1 MTSNTPEIVITPVN
15 GLIDEPLHGE
25 LRGFSPHVPVTVQSS
40 ASFVAGA
47 GTWSATATYIP
58 NADGAID
65 LDTQAPASG
74 SYDVA
79 DANALIWAL
88 RPDDPSTNSRAL
100 NAGLEPWNLTVTAS
114 QGDTTVTTII
124 QRNQVDPAVKLVE
137 VREVD
142 VTANLFLPEGKGPYP
157 TVLVLGGSGGG
168 FADRQA
174 ALLASHG
181 FAAVSLAYFGVEG
194 LPEELR
200 RIPLEYFEAALNW
213 IGAHTLLD
221 SSRLAVSGTSRGG
234 ELALLLA
241 SRYPQIR
248 SVVAWVPSGYLWGAI
263 SRSEDDGSDDD
274 FASWTYQG
282 KAIPDAGRVRNN
294 AVAPDEHGVVRLA
307 PAYLDFAADETRS
320 EAALIPVENINGPV
334 LLVSGKADSLW
345 PSAHFS
351 TLIEQ
356 RLRERGFDFAAEHLI
371 YEGAGHSIGAGI
383 FPTTVNKSFH
393 PIRKAFIDL
402 GGTPEGLARARAD
415 SWPRALEFLRQHTS
429 PAVFVGD
436 NVSSR
441 SVN

>member
-1 MTSNTPEIVITPVN
+1 MTSTSPLIDITPVD
-15 GLIDEPLHGE
+15 GLIDEPLQVV
-25 LRGFSPHVPVTVQSS
+25 LRGFRANESVTVHSS
-40 ASFVAGA
+40 ASFSDAA
-47 GTWSATATYIP
+47 GTWSATATYL
-58 NADGAID
+58 ADNEGVVD
-65 LDTQAPASG
+65 LDAQAPESG
-74 SYDVA
+74 SFAVA

-88 RPDDPSTNSRAL
+88 RPDDPATNSRAL
-100 NAGLEPWNLTVTAS
+100 NGGLDPWNLTVTAS
-114 QGDTTVTTII
+114 QGETSVSATIR
-124 QRNQVDPAVKLVE
+124 RNQVAAEVKLVE
-137 VREVD
+137 VREDD

-200 RIPLEYFEAALNW
+200 RIPLEYFEAALTW
-213 IGAHTLLD
+213 IGEHPLLD

-241 SRYPQIR
+241 SRYPHIR

-263 SRSEDDGSDDD
+263 SRSEDEGSDED
-274 FASWTYQG
+274 FASWTYGG
-282 KAIPDAGRVRNN
+282 KALPDAGRVRNN

-307 PAYLDFAADETRS
+307 PAYLDFAADESRS
-320 EAALIPVENINGPV
+320 NAALIPVENINGPV
-334 LLVSGKADSLW
+334 LLVSGKADTLW

-356 RLRERGFDFAAEHLI
+356 RLRERGFDFAAEHLS
-371 YEGAGHSIGAGI
+371 YDDAGHSIGAGI
-383 FPTTVNKSFH
+383 FPTTVNQSFH

-402 GGTPEGLARARAD
+402 GGTPEGLARARAE
-415 SWPRALEFLRQHTS
+415 SWPKVLAFLRQHTS

-436 NVSSR
+436 NVSPTTFE
-441 SVN
+441 